1 MFLVSNEVVD
11 FSLWSLFINAD
22 FVVKLTMIILIV
34 FSVWSW
40 AVILE
45 RARFFTSTLR
55 KMSIFEKCFWSGDS
69 LETVFSRFSKNSS
82 DPLSAVFCAG
92 VMEWERSQRV
102 APDRLMERVSQV
114 MENAIAKEASSLE
127 GRISGLA
134 TIGSIA
140 PFIGLF
146 GTVWGIVNS
155 FRSIAAQKST
165 SLAVV
170 APHISEALFAT
181 ALGLLAAIPAVMA
194 YNRFTSKIGTISSR
208 SEIFMKDFVV
218 LLSRKLDTH

>member
-1 MFLVSNEVVD
+1 MSGEVVD
-11 FSLWSLFINAD
+11 FSLVSLFVNAD
-22 FVVKLTMIILIV
+22 FVVKSTMIILMA

-45 RARFFTSTLR
+45 RSRFFASTLR

-69 LETVFSRFSKNSS
+69 LETVFSRFSKSSS

-92 VMEWERSQRV
+92 VVEWERSQR
-102 APDRLMERVSQV
+102 AEAGRLMERLSQV
-114 MENAIAKEASSLE
+114 MENAIAREATALE

-194 YNRFTSKIGTISSR
+194 YNRFSSKINTISR
-208 SEIFMKDFVV
+208 QSEIFMKDFIV
-218 LLSRKLDTH
+218 LLSRKLDNH